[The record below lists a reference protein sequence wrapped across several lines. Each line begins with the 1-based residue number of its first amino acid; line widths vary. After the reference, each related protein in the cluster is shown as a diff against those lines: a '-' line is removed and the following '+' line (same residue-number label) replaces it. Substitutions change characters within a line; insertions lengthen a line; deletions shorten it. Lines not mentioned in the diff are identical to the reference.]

1 MKNKL
6 LLLLS
11 FFAVSQAYS
20 QAINVSTTTYTVPQ
34 LVQDVLFASQS
45 NGCVGTVSNITW
57 STGTNFGFSNGIG
70 YFTNTNPNFPLSSG
84 LVLSS
89 GSSEAAAGPNTT
101 TLSGG
106 NWTGD
111 AQLFNYISGLGI
123 DPGLV
128 SYNDATILEF
138 DFVPV
143 SSEMSFDFLFASEEY
158 GTFQCTFS
166 DAFAFFVNDVTTGG
180 PTYNIGLVPAYNSP
194 VSVVTIRN
202 NIYNNACSSVNPSY
216 FDKFYQLP
224 GGLDENTAP
233 INFNGHTI
241 KMTASTGVVPN
252 HTYHIKIVIADRNDS
267 AYDSAVFLGSG
278 SFNIGQVAGIT
289 GANGTGYESISDFS
303 LANGT
308 AICDEQS
315 RAIQFGSSAIAGAT
329 YQWFKNGTLITGATN
344 YNFVADQPG
353 VYSVIATL
361 PSGCEITDSM
371 FVEFVPSMPIADPEN
386 LNSVNSTFD
395 LTTNT
400 PIILNGQ
407 SQIDYNVY
415 YHTSL
420 SDAQDVANIIPNPS
434 SFSGTDGQIIYVS
447 ISDDFSGLDCRLVK
461 SFILNAPQ
469 APLNDDCSGAIPIVV
484 GSSFADFPV
493 NGTSFAA
500 TNNLSITEQSCGGT
514 DNPLDVWYSITVPSS
529 GNVTIETQNNSG
541 LTDTVVEVFNDC
553 NTNTVIACNNNN
565 ENDLLARISLTGLT
579 PNQTL
584 YARVFG
590 YGETQGTFVVS
601 AYDATLSAVNY
612 ENSGFQHHPNPI
624 EDYLF
629 LSNKETINSVTVYNL
644 IGQELFS
651 KTYNSTDAI
660 LDMSSFSSGTY
671 LVKINSNNSIKTIKV
686 LKK

>member
-57 STGTNFGFSNGIG
+57 STGANFGSNNGIG

-89 GSSEAAAGPNTT
+89 GSAEAVAGPNTT

-111 AQLFNYISGLGI
+111 AQLFNYINGLGI

-180 PTYNIGLVPAYNSP
+180 STYNIGLVPAINSP
-194 VSVVTIRN
+194 ISVVTIRN

-278 SFNIGQVAGIT
+278 SFNIGQVTGIT

-303 LANGT
+303 FANGT

-361 PSGCEITDSM
+361 PSGCQITDSM
-371 FVEFVPSMPIADPEN
+371 FVEFLPSMPIADPEN

-407 SQIDYNVY
+407 SQTDYWIS

-420 SDAQDVANIIPNPS
+420 SDAQDIANIIPNPS

-447 ISDDFSGLDCRLVK
+447 IQDDFSGLDCRSVK

-469 APLNDDCSGAIPIVV
+469 APLNDECSGAIPLVV
-484 GSSFADFPV
+484 GSSFGDFPI

-500 TNNLSITEQSCGGT
+500 TNNLSISEQSCGGT

-553 NTNTVIACNNNN
+553 NTNNVIACNNNN

-601 AYDATLSAVNY
+601 AYDATLSAVNF